1 MDFIGEISRLYDG
14 SILPSEPYTGER
26 ADIPEE
32 LLDILRVADGIR
44 ETMPNPET
52 GEPMSIAWVLYPYD
66 YMVKESEF
74 YHNEY
79 GVEGTV
85 FADDGAGNPYI
96 LKSNGSVSL
105 FDAIDVAESPIAVSL
120 MDFYTALPG

>member
-1 MDFIGEISRLYDG
+1 MNFIDEISRLYDG
-14 SILPSEPYTGER
+14 NILPNEPYTGER

-32 LLDILRVADGIR
+32 LFEILQTADGIR

-52 GEPMSIAWVLYPYD
+52 GEPMSIAWILYPYD
-66 YMVKESEF
+66 YMATESEF

-79 GVEGTV
+79 GVDGTV

-105 FDAIDVAESPIAVSL
+105 FDAIDGEESTAANSL
-120 MDFYTALPG
+120 EEFYQILH

>member
-14 SILPSEPYTGER
+14 NILPGEPYTGER

-32 LLDILRVADGIR
+32 LFDILRIADGVR

-52 GEPMSIAWVLYPYD
+52 CEPIPIAWILYSCEEII
-66 YMVKESEF
+66 KASEF
-74 YHNEY
+74 YRDEY
-79 GVEGTV
+79 GIKGTV

-96 LKSNGSVSL
+96 LKSDGSVTL
-105 FDAIDVAESPIAVSL
+105 FDAIDGEESTIADSL
-120 MDFYTALPG
+120 EEFYQILH